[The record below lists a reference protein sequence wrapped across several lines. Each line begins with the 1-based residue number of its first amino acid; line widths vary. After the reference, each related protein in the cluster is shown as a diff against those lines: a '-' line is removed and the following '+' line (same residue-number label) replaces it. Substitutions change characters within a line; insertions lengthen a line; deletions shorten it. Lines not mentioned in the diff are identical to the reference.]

1 MEKIIPFLLTN
12 VDFPET
18 ISVGLAILA
27 LIVAVYLFTKKS
39 GIEEITS
46 NNAIQT
52 IQVKTLL
59 DQVHFLSDEL
69 DKARRQLDEIHQQNI
84 HLMEQLRESNRK
96 IQELELFI
104 AVNLNLVKPK
114 T

>member
-1 MEKIIPFLLTN
+1 MEKIIPFLLTT
-12 VDFPET
+12 VDFHET

-27 LIVAVYLFTKKS
+27 LIVAVYLFIKKS
-39 GIEEITS
+39 DLEEIIS